1 MSDGSSDVCSSD
13 LLGWFHLAFL
23 QQFDRDIVRR
33 ANKCHVSIAGRA
45 IDRDAGIHQSLTGF
59 VDILDL
65 VSEMPEVATAGIF
78 LRIPVI
84 SELDLRILVTGRS
97 KEDEREASFLV
108 IRPPPFLKAQEFE
121 KSDSFVDVPDP
132 DHGMQIFGHV
142 RNSLDRKSTRLNSSH
157 YCPSR

>member
-1 MSDGSSDVCSSD
+1 MGHGCPG
-13 LLGWFHLAFL
+13 LRWFQLAVL

-33 ANKCHVSIAGRA
+33 ANKGHVSIAGRA

-97 KEDEREASFLV
+97 KEDERDASFRVLRRSAERRV
-108 IRPPPFLKAQEFE
+108 GKEGVRTCRP
-121 KSDSFVDVPDP
+121 
-132 DHGMQIFGHV
+132 
-142 RNSLDRKSTRLNSSH
+142 RWSTD
-157 YCPSR
+157 Y

>member
-1 MSDGSSDVCSSD
+1 M
-13 LLGWFHLAFL
+13 
-23 QQFDRDIVRR
+23 IRR
-33 ANKCHVSIAGRA
+33 PPRSTRT
-45 IDRDAGIHQSLTGF
+45 DTLFPYTTLFRSQSLTGF

-108 IRPPPFLKAQEFE
+108 IRPPPFLK
-121 KSDSFVDVPDP
+121 
-132 DHGMQIFGHV
+132 
-142 RNSLDRKSTRLNSSH
+142 DRKSTRLNSSH
-157 YCPSR
+157 